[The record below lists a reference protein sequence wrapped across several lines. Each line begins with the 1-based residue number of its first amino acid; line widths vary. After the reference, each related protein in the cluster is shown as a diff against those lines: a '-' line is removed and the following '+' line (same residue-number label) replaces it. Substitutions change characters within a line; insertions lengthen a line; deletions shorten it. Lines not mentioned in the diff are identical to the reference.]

1 MTDKSNL
8 ISYRASMAIALE
20 MLIQGFISPSEYSR
34 IDTVILRK
42 YGLKNDDIYCR
53 NPLINQRFRA
63 NMSANE
69 GNPNDECH

>member
-8 ISYRASMAIALE
+8 IAYRASMAIAAE
-20 MLIQGFISPSEYSR
+20 MLAEGIISPSEYSK

-53 NPLINQRFRA
+53 NPLINQGFRA
-63 NMSANE
+63 NMSATEGYQKNE
-69 GNPNDECH
+69 